1 MNFRNIIIVMLLAL
15 LGLIA
20 FQWYWIEN
28 AISVK
33 KEQFDRDVNDAMQAT
48 VRKIEKQ
55 EVIFLANQQMKAQE
69 QQRLVAITQHKIRQ
83 KRKPKSQ
90 IVEPQIAE
98 SLVNSTKENHENLSQ
113 NIDNQAITEIPSDFT
128 LSEPTFEIPDRQMG
142 LIKEMLEEQNLA
154 WEELAQPTRSLLMRQ
169 RSIEDLIGVINR
181 QVSQLSKNARSK
193 APKMQV
199 NIESQQGIVSY
210 NYYYDNTTLAKDS
223 SQVSRKNVSRTDRN
237 IEIERKKQEKDFHS
251 SFERTQNKA
260 ELVRNVLTD
269 VIHGSRDIYERLD
282 RQTLDTLLKKELRSR
297 GISLAYQYG
306 VKNSSN
312 LIFSSFAVNY
322 TPELLEKAYKVL
334 LFPNDIQPQNHFL
347 YVYFLNTQG
356 FILSNMWSIFVS
368 SVLLLLA
375 VGGVFYSSIYTML
388 KQKKLADIKNDFIN
402 NMTHEFKTPIS
413 TISLAVEVM
422 KDGDVKKDSTKM
434 NRYLNIVQ
442 DENRRLGTQVEKVLQ
457 MALLDKGEVKLR
469 LAKVDVHEIIEQV
482 LINLSVQIEQ
492 KNGIVNLELDANNAE
507 IEADEVH
514 LTNIIY
520 NLLDNANK
528 YSTENPEIII
538 RTENG
543 DNSLKVS
550 VLDKGIGMTKEQIGR
565 IFERF
570 YRVPTGNRHDVKGFG
585 LGLSYVKKMVESHNG
600 QISVESKLGE
610 GSKFE
615 ITFTTPRQR
624 PTVPCPSP
632 IGGEKTPPIGEVER
646 GYKNK
651 KSWQKSY

>member
-1 MNFRNIIIVMLLAL
+1 
-15 LGLIA
+15 
-20 FQWYWIEN
+20 
-28 AISVK
+28 
-33 KEQFDRDVNDAMQAT
+33 MQAT

-83 KRKPKSQ
+83 KRKPKPK

-98 SLVNSTKENHENLSQ
+98 NLVNSTRENHENLSQ
-113 NIDNQAITEIPSDFT
+113 NIDNQAITEIPSDFA
-128 LSEPTFEIPDRQMG
+128 LSEPVFEIPDRQMG

-169 RSIEDLIGVINR
+169 RSIEDLIRVINR

-193 APKMQV
+193 APKMRV

-210 NYYYDNTTLAKDS
+210 NYYYDNATLAKDS
-223 SQVSRKNVSRTDRN
+223 LRVSRKNISRTDRN
-237 IEIERKKQEKDFHS
+237 IEIQSKKQEKDFHTN
-251 SFERTQNKA
+251 FERTQNKA

-322 TPELLEKAYKVL
+322 TPELLQKAYKVL

-356 FILSNMWSIFVS
+356 FILSNMWSVFVS

-434 NRYLNIVQ
+434 NRYLNIIQ

-469 LAKVDVHEIIEQV
+469 LARVDVHEIIEQV

-492 KNGIVNLELDANNAE
+492 KNGIVNLELDASNAE

-528 YSTENPEIII
+528 YSTENPEITIH
-538 RTENG
+538 TENV
-543 DNSLKVS
+543 DNLLKIS

-565 IFERF
+565 VFERF

-615 ITFTTPRQR
+615 IIFTAPPPTPPRR
-624 PTVPCPSP
+624 
-632 IGGEKTPPIGEVER
+632 GGEKN
-646 GYKNK
+646 NK